1 MKLEKL
7 YSIIEKKFHSFAL
20 TEQITIIF
28 AASLIKICAYEYVY
42 YDVES

>member
-1 MKLEKL
+1 MMKLEKL

-28 AASLIKICAYEYVY
+28 AAKNNFNLKKKKNAELY
-42 YDVES
+42 